1 MLFKGLVKLR
11 RRRNK
16 ENVVNFAND
25 VGIMYEVSEDVKVK
39 FIERI

>member
-1 MLFKGLVKLR
+1 MLFKGLVKMR